1 MRQENVQAAIAALY
15 AYAEAA
21 GGEYSSLD
29 GNDIQQD
36 MRNIANVLESAET
49 CTAEELLR
57 KLEITKTELGYEWE
71 QYQ

>member
-1 MRQENVQAAIAALY
+1 MRQENVQAVIQALY

-21 GGEYSSLD
+21 QGEYSSLD

-36 MRNIANVLESAET
+36 MWKIANVLESAET
-49 CTAEELLR
+49 CTVEELLR
-57 KLEITKTELGYEWE
+57 KLEITKTDFGYEWE

>member
-1 MRQENVQAAIAALY
+1 MRQENVQAAITALY

-21 GGEYSSLD
+21 GGEYSSLG

-49 CTAEELLR
+49 CTSEELLR

>member
-1 MRQENVQAAIAALY
+1 MRQENVQAAITALY

-21 GGEYSSLD
+21 GGEYSSLG

-49 CTAEELLR
+49 RTSEELLR